1 MKKLFLIAAALAM
14 TACASVEQD
23 PKTLAARQHEK
34 EVNVGKEAYA
44 RAQFE
49 ADRSRNLSYMQSR
62 SR

>member
-14 TACASVEQD
+14 TACASVQE
-23 PKTLAARQHEK
+23 PSAARQHEK

-44 RAQFE
+44 RVQFE
-49 ADRSRNLSYMQSR
+49 AERARNLSYMQSR